1 MSQFY
6 VTDEQS
12 ARIAREG
19 IIHRNLV
26 SMTGT
31 IGTGIRSFT
40 GVAQSV
46 EEDKAAS
53 RLAPA
58 QSPGAAVVGAQTS
71 GWFWRPVLWPLSYAP
86 SGFGTDCWN

>member
-12 ARIAREG
+12 ARVAREALL
-19 IIHRNLV
+19 HRMAV

-31 IGTGIRSFT
+31 VGNGIRSFT
-40 GVAQSV
+40 GVVQSV

-53 RLAPA
+53 PKR
-58 QSPGAAVVGAQTS
+58 
-71 GWFWRPVLWPLSYAP
+71 WRI
-86 SGFGTDCWN
+86 TIRD

>member
-19 IIHRNLV
+19 IIHRNPV
-26 SMTGT
+26 SMTGS
-31 IGTGIRSFT
+31 IGTGSRSFT
-40 GVAQSV
+40 GVIQSV

-53 RLAPA
+53 PKR
-58 QSPGAAVVGAQTS
+58 
-71 GWFWRPVLWPLSYAP
+71 WRI
-86 SGFGTDCWN
+86 TIRD